1 MWWLVACALAHP
13 SPHSIVAG
21 RRPQPHNDGMDEPA
35 QCLVWRR
42 APVGMV
48 LTTAPRPTRG
58 TSCIPMS
65 FHRFNQAEARELIA
79 RKRIL
84 LVGDSVASYWYLSLA
99 HFLHSGDTLKE
110 WDTSKRGHAHPLFEQ
125 YWSRIGKSWRGAQWW
140 AWNTFYNGTSA
151 DFGGNEICDCY
162 REPCFPKCVPQSYVG
177 NRHFRIGS
185 EARVHF
191 IPWLGHTFRP
201 RGHDLNEVDWSLH
214 CGAHMEG
221 TQRRRCATGSA
232 AAWDTANASSAEDVL
247 DALAHRFNPDLL
259 LIDLVS
265 NWPDRTIG
273 SVCPFA
279 KRYGQRRQ
287 STGASRHWL
296 QLDTGKWNFAS
307 AAMWKQ
313 VNATHSCVMP
323 GSADRWL
330 PVPAL
335 IARLLLLEPRK
346 RVFLDRVH
354 FTPWVYHELNQ
365 LLLNTLVNRQQ

>member
-162 REPCFPKCVPQSYVG
+162 REP
-177 NRHFRIGS
+177 
-185 EARVHF
+185 
-191 IPWLGHTFRP
+191 
-201 RGHDLNEVDWSLH
+201 
-214 CGAHMEG
+214 
-221 TQRRRCATGSA
+221 
-232 AAWDTANASSAEDVL
+232 
-247 DALAHRFNPDLL
+247 
-259 LIDLVS
+259 VS
-265 NWPDRTIG
+265 P
-273 SVCPFA
+273 SVCRRVTSATATFA
-279 KRYGQRRQ
+279 LVVRPASTSFPGLGTLSGPADTTSTRSIGLCTAVLTWKERSAGGAQQGVPRLGTRPTHPAQRMYLTHWRID
-287 STGASRHWL
+287 ST
-296 QLDTGKWNFAS
+296 
-307 AAMWKQ
+307 
-313 VNATHSCVMP
+313 
-323 GSADRWL
+323 
-330 PVPAL
+330 L
-335 IARLLLLEPRK
+335 IS
-346 RVFLDRVH
+346 F
-354 FTPWVYHELNQ
+354 
-365 LLLNTLVNRQQ
+365 